1 MIDMRNRRVDDL
13 EERDYEMKVVVDEVE
28 SR

>member
-13 EERDYEMKVVVDEVE
+13 EERDYKMKVVVDEVK
-28 SR
+28 SW